1 MAYPTNLVDL
11 DATRGASGD
20 KLNSPN
26 HITHHA
32 LEDDTSE
39 AIQAKIGI
47 DNSAVTTSLDY
58 LLKNSA
64 SSNPGHKH
72 TLAQGATDITASV
85 ANLNSI
91 NQTLGTGNSPTFAG
105 LTLPGLTASELVA
118 TNASK
123 ALQSLAVA
131 TYPSLTEL
139 TYVKGVTSA
148 IQTQLNGKQASDA
161 TLTSIA
167 ALGTAADKLAYTT
180 GIDTWAEAAI
190 TAFGRSLIDDVDAAT
205 ARATLGLVIGTDVQA
220 YDATLQSISA
230 LGTAAD
236 KGLYT
241 TGIDTWAEFA
251 FTAAGRALLDDA
263 DAAAQRVTLGAA
275 ADADV
280 LKKDG
285 SVSITAN
292 WNIDGANTL
301 FIDKTNGR
309 VGIGTTGPG
318 EKLEV
323 YNGNI
328 LANRGNLKF
337 TQETAPGAPTVAINT
352 TAGNLNGTYTYEITF
367 VTAQGETQGGTTSAS
382 VSPANQQVDLSAI
395 PTGTSGVVTAR
406 KIYRTVAGGTQ
417 HKLVTTIND
426 NTTTTYTDNIAD
438 GSLGANVP
446 TSNTTAAGI
455 LVGGTNIIQIGQ
467 SGCVGIGLTNPTAPL
482 EIFKAG
488 SAADTTGGGIIFSR
502 YGSGANTR
510 ASSIFHRY
518 ITGPLDCMVFS
529 VSDSTSPY
537 IPGTDALDSRV
548 KMVITLGGDIGIGIT
563 TPTAKLDIN
572 SDILRLR
579 TAKTPATAGAAGNVG
594 DICWDANYLYIC
606 TGASTWR
613 RIAHVTW

>member
-1 MAYPTNLVDL
+1 MADFPSVLSNVQDDIDTIFARYINNLETKV
-11 DATRGASGD
+11 
-20 KLNSPN
+20 
-26 HITHHA
+26 
-32 LEDDTSE
+32 
-39 AIQAKIGI
+39 GI
-47 DNSAVTTSLDY
+47 DNSAVVTSIDY

-72 TLAQGATDITASV
+72 TLAQGATDVVASTAE
-85 ANLNSI
+85 LNYC
-91 NQTLGTGNSPTFAG
+91 Q
-105 LTLPGLTASELVA
+105 
-118 TNASK
+118 
-123 ALQSLAVA
+123 
-131 TYPSLTEL
+131 
-139 TYVKGVTSA
+139 GVTSA
-148 IQTQLNGKQASDA
+148 IQTQLDNKQTLDD

-180 GIDTWAEAAI
+180 GIDTWAEAA
-190 TAFGRSLIDDVDAAT
+190 L
-205 ARATLGLVIGTDVQA
+205 
-220 YDATLQSISA
+220 
-230 LGTAAD
+230 
-236 KGLYT
+236 
-241 TGIDTWAEFA
+241 
-251 FTAAGRALLDDA
+251 TAAGRALIDDA
-263 DAAAQRVTLGAA
+263 DAAAQRTTLGAA

-285 SVSITAN
+285 SVAITAN

-309 VGIGTTGPG
+309 VGIGTTAPG

-352 TAGNLNGTYTYEITF
+352 TAGNLNGTYTYKITF

-438 GSLGANVP
+438 GSLGANVS

-455 LVGGTNIIQIGQ
+455 LVGGTNIIQIDQ
-467 SGCVGIGLTNPTAPL
+467 SGNVGIGTTAPGSKLTIAGAIENVGTPRYYRNVAVYNSDSGSITGTMKIKLPKYRSSTMMQVRIQGYDYSGGRGGWEVIVGGYNYSGSQEWVDYGAAVHGSPPFTTIRLANDGSNDLILLGSTDTAWVYPKVTVSEFIAGYQNLDGWGSGWSISIITDETGIADIFNVPIRIYVDSTGKVGIGTTGPTAL
-482 EIFKAG
+482 
-488 SAADTTGGGIIFSR
+488 
-502 YGSGANTR
+502 
-510 ASSIFHRY
+510 
-518 ITGPLDCMVFS
+518 
-529 VSDSTSPY
+529 
-537 IPGTDALDSRV
+537 
-548 KMVITLGGDIGIGIT
+548 
-563 TPTAKLDIN
+563 LDIN

-579 TAKTPATAGAAGNVG
+579 TAKTPASAAAAGNVG
-594 DICWDANYLYIC
+594 DICWDANYIYVC
-606 TGASTWR
+606 TAASAWKRAAIATW
-613 RIAHVTW
+613 

>member
-1 MAYPTNLVDL
+1 
-11 DATRGASGD
+11 
-20 KLNSPN
+20 
-26 HITHHA
+26 
-32 LEDDTSE
+32 
-39 AIQAKIGI
+39 
-47 DNSAVTTSLDY
+47 
-58 LLKNSA
+58 
-64 SSNPGHKH
+64 
-72 TLAQGATDITASV
+72 
-85 ANLNSI
+85 
-91 NQTLGTGNSPTFAG
+91 
-105 LTLPGLTASELVA
+105 
-118 TNASK
+118 
-123 ALQSLAVA
+123 
-131 TYPSLTEL
+131 
-139 TYVKGVTSA
+139 
-148 IQTQLNGKQASDA
+148 
-161 TLTSIA
+161 
-167 ALGTAADKLAYTT
+167 
-180 GIDTWAEAAI
+180 
-190 TAFGRSLIDDVDAAT
+190 
-205 ARATLGLVIGTDVQA
+205 
-220 YDATLQSISA
+220 
-230 LGTAAD
+230 
-236 KGLYT
+236 
-241 TGIDTWAEFA
+241 
-251 FTAAGRALLDDA
+251 
-263 DAAAQRVTLGAA
+263 
-275 ADADV
+275 
-280 LKKDG
+280 
-285 SVSITAN
+285 
-292 WNIDGANTL
+292 
-301 FIDKTNGR
+301 
-309 VGIGTTGPG
+309 
-318 EKLEV
+318 LEV

-352 TAGNLNGTYTYEITF
+352 TAGNLNGTYTYKITF

-579 TAKTPATAGAAGNVG
+579 TAKTPATAGAAGNAG
-594 DICWDANYLYIC
+594 DICWDANYIYIC
-606 TGASTWR
+606 VAASSWKR
-613 RIAHVTW
+613 AAIAIW